1 MAIIHMG
8 SSFDYSGAVRTLR
21 TTFHDGEYCPL
32 PGTNG
37 MNDKKQGDT
46 LYETHHGLCL
56 YDYERNGYDDSD
68 WYMVVWDPVTKTSK
82 DVFFA
87 TTRGWSYPCYASKAD
102 ATPEIRAE
110 YAAYVE
116 YSRRRSEILKRRNE
130 RKRMAEIARRA
141 GLQRTQVENLKS
153 AVGSAWQGIER
164 LITSNL
170 RSGFRKSMRD
180 QVIAWATDPVPK
192 YRSPLSPKQLAYL

>member
-21 TTFHDGEYCPL
+21 TVFHDGEYCPL

-37 MNDKKQGDT
+37 MNDDKQGDT

-102 ATPEIRAE
+102 ATPEVRAE
-110 YAAYVE
+110 FKAYVD
-116 YSRRRSEILKRRNE
+116 YNRRRSEILKRRTD
-130 RKRMAEIARRA
+130 RKHMAEIARRA
-141 GLQRTQVENLKS
+141 GLQRIQVESLKA

-164 LITSNL
+164 LITANL

-180 QVIAWATDPVPK
+180 QVIAWATNPAPK
-192 YRSPLSPKQLAYL
+192 YRSPLSPKQMAYL